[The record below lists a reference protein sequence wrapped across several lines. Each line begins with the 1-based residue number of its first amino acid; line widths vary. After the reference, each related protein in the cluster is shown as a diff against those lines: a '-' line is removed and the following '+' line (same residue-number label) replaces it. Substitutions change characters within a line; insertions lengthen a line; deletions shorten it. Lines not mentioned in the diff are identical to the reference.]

1 MNDGPCEGAKELE
14 SLKKLLYL
22 AKKQLK
28 IFGASTGIN
37 YKLVRGTATYVLGGR
52 LFLKGSHPPSKTAN
66 VARNA
71 RLSCPN

>member
-1 MNDGPCEGAKELE
+1 MNDGPPYEGAKELE
-14 SLKKLLYL
+14 SLNNYF

-71 RLSCPN
+71 LLSCPN